1 MSAMNCEKAWEL
13 LSLQM
18 DGALTPEEQTAL
30 EAHLE
35 SCPDCRIRKEELLA
49 AEAAFKDCQAEAPAA
64 LHSRVMDA
72 VRQEAKQKKNSRKQ
86 WFTVGIVAAAA
97 AAVAILAG
105 VGLLQMPGFG
115 SGGQAS
121 VSMFGTMF
129 RQELSTEFTAEEET
143 ERLCAE
149 QVAEENGCP
158 VLVVWQK
165 TGLSGMPEAQ
175 EQRDGALVVYTT
187 NRELQKLSG
196 QQKDNKMRLYVPAG
210 ADESR
215 DAPAIILIYQ

>member
-1 MSAMNCEKAWEL
+1 MNCEKAWEL

-35 SCPDCRIRKEELLA
+35 SCPDCRKRKEELLA

-72 VRQEAKQKKNSRKQ
+72 VRQEAKQKKSSRKQ

-105 VGLLQMPGFG
+105 VGLLQMPGTANG
-115 SGGQAS
+115 VNA
-121 VSMFGTMF
+121 VSIAGAFS
-129 RQELSTEFTAEEET
+129 RLEISTEFAPEDAAEEAMAQEY
-143 ERLCAE
+143 AE
-149 QVAEENGCP
+149 KNGCP
-158 VLVVWQK
+158 VLVIWQDGETVRLPGKK
-165 TGLSGMPEAQ
+165 TEMEERPGLTI
-175 EQRDGALVVYTT
+175 LFTT
-187 NRELQKLSG
+187 NRKLNELAA
-196 QQKDNKMRLYVPAG
+196 QQKQNRVRLYVPEG
-210 ADESR
+210 ADER
-215 DAPAIILIYQ
+215 KDAPAVILIYQ

>member
-1 MSAMNCEKAWEL
+1 MNCEKAWEL

-35 SCPDCRIRKEELLA
+35 SCPDCRKRKEELLA

-72 VRQEAKQKKNSRKQ
+72 VRQEAKQKKSSRKQ

-105 VGLLQMPGFG
+105 VGLLQMPGTANG
-115 SGGQAS
+115 VNA
-121 VSMFGTMF
+121 VSIAGAFS
-129 RQELSTEFTAEEET
+129 RLEISTEFAPEDAAEEAMAQEY
-143 ERLCAE
+143 AE
-149 QVAEENGCP
+149 KNGCP

-165 TGLSGMPEAQ
+165 TGLSGMPEAK
-175 EQRDGALVVYTT
+175 ELRDGALVVYTT
-187 NRELQKLSG
+187 NRVVQRLSG
-196 QQKDNKMRLYVPAG
+196 QQKDNKMRLFVPEG
-210 ADESR
+210 ADESK
-215 DAPAIILIYQ
+215 DAPAVILIYQ